1 MILSDSFDPTT
12 LAFYA
17 KEAPVYVARGTDEA
31 SRHLE
36 AFLDRLT
43 PGCRILELGCG
54 GGRDAALM
62 ISHGFDVDPT
72 DGVAEI
78 AAQAEQRLGRPVRVM
93 RFDELEA
100 VEAYD
105 AVWASATLLHVP
117 REGLTAIL
125 ARIWR
130 ALKPGGWHEASYK
143 GGGSAG
149 RDGYDRYFNYP
160 TRAELESYYAA
171 SAPWEFVQIEEG
183 LGGGYD
189 GKQGPWVNV
198 TVRKI

>member
-1 MILSDSFDPTT
+1 VQSDSFDPTT

-17 KEAPVYVARGTDEA
+17 AEAPVYTARGTDGA

-36 AFLDRLT
+36 VFLDRLA

-54 GGRDAALM
+54 GGRDAAAM
-62 ISHGFDVDPT
+62 ITRGFDVEPT

-78 AAQAEQRLGRPVRVM
+78 AAQAEERLGRPVRVM
-93 RFDELEA
+93 RFDELDA
-100 VEAYD
+100 VADYD
-105 AVWASATLLHVP
+105 AIWASATLLHVP
-117 REGLTAIL
+117 REGLSAIL
-125 ARIWR
+125 TRIWR

-143 GGGSAG
+143 AGGTEG
-149 RDGYDRYFNYP
+149 RDGFDRYFNYP
-160 TRAELESYYAA
+160 SRDEIAGFYAA

-198 TVRKI
+198 TVRKG